1 MCGFLVDKVCCKA
14 MIWLGE
20 LSRYWIQGI
29 LLGFDGGGLIVFEE
43 CLVLFVSGGY
53 CTRFDVSVDRLE

>member
-20 LSRYWIQGI
+20 FSRYWIHGI
-29 LLGFDGGGLIVFEE
+29 LLGFDGGWFNSFRGVFGVF
-43 CLVLFVSGGY
+43 C
-53 CTRFDVSVDRLE
+53 